1 VILLKLVV
9 IGAVAGGTSAA
20 AKARRNSEDL
30 EIVVYEKDV
39 DISYSG
45 CGMPYFIGDDVKDGG
60 LLTPRDPEYFN
71 KKYNIDIKT
80 AHEVLAIDTVKKAL
94 TVKNLETGLI
104 FVDTYNLLIFAT
116 GASSFIPPIKGH
128 DLNHVFSL
136 RNIRNMYKIKNF
148 VNQNHP
154 KSVVI
159 IGTGFIGLELAENL
173 HHLGLDVTMIEKLP
187 QVSPS
192 LDADMAIYV
201 QKELSKHGVK
211 VHINKGIT
219 SIENSFVILDD
230 ATEIPTDMVII
241 STGVKP
247 NIALAK
253 QTGIHLGITG
263 AISVN
268 ERMETNIKDI
278 YACGD
283 CIQVYHQV
291 TKKPVY
297 RPLGSTANK
306 TGRIAGDNASGGFA
320 TFKGIIGTSIYK
332 IFDLAVAQ
340 TGLTEKEALNE
351 GFDIIT
357 SFNIKPHKPEYLGGK
372 EIIIKTVAEK
382 SSGKI
387 LGAQII
393 GKDGVDKRIDIFAT
407 AITFGATAENLM
419 DLDLAYA
426 PPFAT
431 TKDPVMYSGMIIH
444 NALFRGRKILSAEQ
458 VLEIIE
464 SNRSYTIIDTRI
476 PKQYAEGH
484 VPSAINIPHEKLREE
499 LHHLDKN
506 VTTITYC
513 NKGVTGNATQNIL
526 LNAGFKDVYSI
537 SGGYRTFTTYLEVTK
552 KEGIK

>member
-1 VILLKLVV
+1 MKLVV

-20 AKARRNSEDL
+20 AKARRNSETL
-30 EIVVYEKDV
+30 EIVVYEKDI

-45 CGMPYFIGDDVKDGG
+45 CGMPYFIGDEIEDGG
-60 LLTPRDPEYFN
+60 LLTPRDPEYFK
-71 KKYNIDIKT
+71 KKYNMEIKT
-80 AHEVLAIDTVKKAL
+80 AHEVLAVDTVRKTL
-94 TVKNLETGLI
+94 TVKNLETNFI
-104 FVDTYNLLIFAT
+104 FVDTYDQLIFAT

-128 DLNHVFSL
+128 DLNHVFTL
-136 RNIRNMYKIKNF
+136 RNIRNMYQIKDF
-148 VNQNHP
+148 INQNHP
-154 KSVVI
+154 KNVVI

-173 HHLGLDVTMIEKLP
+173 NHLGLSVTMIEKLP

-192 LDADMAIYV
+192 LDSDMAIYV
-201 QKELSKHGVK
+201 EKELFKNGVK
-211 VHINKGIT
+211 VYVNQSIT
-219 SIENSFVILDD
+219 AIEKTKVILEDS
-230 ATEIPTDMVII
+230 TEIQADMVII

-247 NIALAK
+247 NTSLAK
-253 QTGIHLGITG
+253 QSGIDLGITG
-263 AISVN
+263 AIIIN
-268 ERMETNIKDI
+268 ERMETNIQDI

-283 CIQVYHQV
+283 CIEVYHQIS
-291 TKKPVY
+291 KKPVY

-306 TGRIAGDNASGGFA
+306 TGRIAGDNASGGLA

-332 IFDLAVAQ
+332 IFNLTVAQ
-340 TGLTEKEALNE
+340 TGLTEKEALSD
-351 GFDIIT
+351 GFDFIT
-357 SFNIKPHKPEYLGGK
+357 SFNIKPNKPEYLGGK
-372 EIIIKTVAEK
+372 EITIKTVAEK

-393 GKDGVDKRIDIFAT
+393 GKDGVDKRIDVFAT

-444 NALFRGRKILSAEQ
+444 NALFRGRKILTAQQ

-464 SNRSYTIIDTRI
+464 SHQPCTIIDTRI

-484 VPSAINIPHEKLREE
+484 VPTAINVPHEKLREE

-506 VTTITYC
+506 RTTITYC

-537 SGGYRTFTTYLEVTK
+537 SGGYRTFVSHLEVIK
-552 KEGIK
+552 KKV